1 MGLFFAHFFVKLQS
15 IIVYRSKYV
24 TVYSGSG
31 RENSKQY
38 TIYLLFLVR
47 FITSKRSKHQQF
59 KINIYVMGRSS
70 GILPKNVEFEN
81 NRVHHNIL
89 SYVNK
94 FIQLQNLF
102 DQNLPK
108 ISVYHSSSAASTFG
122 NSVEKKTFRGEIS
135 NIFFKFSN

>member
-70 GILPKNVEFEN
+70 GILPKNVEFGN
-81 NRVHHNIL
+81 NRIHHNIL
-89 SYVNK
+89 CQQIHSVTKPIRPKSSKNFRISFVKCCQHFWK
-94 FIQLQNLF
+94 FRREENIQ
-102 DQNLPK
+102 
-108 ISVYHSSSAASTFG
+108 
-122 NSVEKKTFRGEIS
+122 RR
-135 NIFFKFSN
+135 NIKYIL